1 MKRTAGEEFA
11 AIYGISRA
19 ANEELARMV
28 NRRDSLTRPQSSWD
42 PCDVG
47 RTRLKRPSVG
57 TQDREP
63 LPAGEASA
71 AGPAV
76 PDRWQAEGRA
86 P

>member
-1 MKRTAGEEFA
+1 
-11 AIYGISRA
+11 
-19 ANEELARMV
+19 MV
-28 NRRDSLTRPQSSWD
+28 NRRDSLTRPQSSGD
-42 PCDVG
+42 PRGVW

-63 LPAGEASA
+63 LRAGEATA

-76 PDRWQAEGRA
+76 PDRQQAESRA